1 MAARTPEEVKREL
14 ESERERL
21 GTAIRTLRSQGQSIA
36 RRLPVIALGA
46 AGTGLVVRTLGK
58 RVFHRDSKKN
68 EKRGRL
74 PFLGR
79 D

>member
-1 MAARTPEEVKREL
+1 MAGRTQQEVKREL

-21 GTAIRTLRSQGQSIA
+21 GDAVKTLRSQGQSIA

-46 AGTGLVVRTLGK
+46 AGTGLVFRTLGK
-58 RVFHRDSKKN
+58 RIFHRDSKGS

-74 PFLGR
+74 PFGR
-79 D
+79 S

>member
-21 GTAIRTLRSQGQSIA
+21 GDAVKTLRSQGESIV
-36 RRLPVIALGA
+36 RRLPIVALGA
-46 AGTGLVVRTLGK
+46 AGTGLAVRMLRK
-58 RVFHRDSKKN
+58 RVFHRGASGR

-74 PFLGR
+74 PFLDR
-79 D
+79 H

>member
-1 MAARTPEEVKREL
+1 MAARTPEEVKHEL

-21 GTAIRTLRSQGQSIA
+21 GDAVKTLRSEGESML

-46 AGTGLVVRTLGK
+46 AATGLVLRMVGR
-58 RVFHRDSKKN
+58 RVFRREARGRDA
-68 EKRGRL
+68 RGRL
-74 PFLGR
+74 PFLG